1 MWLNPAQKW
10 AGFFFAKKFDVRFR
24 LCFIDIMNNTPTLL
38 SEPSKMPCVGFNLPA
53 LKFCPAAKILL
64 AKAQEGIDKLICSS
78 CYACKGFYQFTN
90 TKNALQKKADFVL
103 DSLRKDNGQTF
114 VKAMS
119 TAIFK
124 KYYKKDGTR
133 KTLKNIN
140 TKLFRVHDS
149 GDLFNV
155 AYIKA
160 WKQICQIFPTI
171 RFWFPTRE
179 WTRESQMEALKDLAS
194 LPNVSLKP
202 SALEIDQP
210 APKIEG
216 LDAGTAVYSTKEK
229 AEEAGHYVCP
239 ATYVKG
245 KDGKVLASCS
255 AHNCNLCFIKG
266 CKKPIAYLAH

>member
-1 MWLNPAQKW
+1 MS
-10 AGFFFAKKFDVRFR
+10 D
-24 LCFIDIMNNTPTLL
+24 TPTLL

-64 AKAQEGIDKLICSS
+64 AKAKDNLDKLICSS
-78 CYACKGFYQFTN
+78 CYACKGFYQFPK

-103 DSLRKDNGQTF
+103 DSLRKDGGQTF
-114 VKAMS
+114 VKAMAS
-119 TAIFK
+119 AIFK
-124 KYYKKDGTR
+124 KYYKKDGSR
-133 KTLKNIN
+133 KTLKNVN

-179 WTRESQMEALKDLAS
+179 YVRESQLEALKDLAS
-194 LPNVSLKP
+194 LSNVSLKP

-210 APKIEG
+210 APKVDG
-216 LDAGTAVYSTKEK
+216 LDAGTAVYTSKEK
-229 AEEAGHYVCP
+229 AEQDGHYVCP

-245 KDGKVLASCS
+245 KDGKVLAKCV

>member
-1 MWLNPAQKW
+1 
-10 AGFFFAKKFDVRFR
+10 
-24 LCFIDIMNNTPTLL
+24 MNNTPTLL

-53 LKFCPAAKILL
+53 LKYCPSAKGLL
-64 AKAQEGIDKLICSS
+64 AKTKENLNKLICSS
-78 CYACKGFYQFTN
+78 CYACKGFYQFPA
-90 TKNALQKKADFVL
+90 TKNALQAKADFVVN
-103 DSLRKDNGQTF
+103 SLQNDNGKTF
-114 VKAMS
+114 VQAIAS
-119 TAIFK
+119 AIFK
-124 KYYKKDGTR
+124 KYYKKDGSR

-149 GDLFNV
+149 GDLFSV

-179 WTRESQMEALKDLAS
+179 YIRKSQLPALQDLAS

-202 SALEIDQP
+202 SALFIDQP
-210 APKIEG
+210 APKIKG

-229 AEEAGHYVCP
+229 AEKDGHYVCP

-245 KDGKVLASCS
+245 DDGKVIAKCA